1 MRIGPLS
8 VPQLMSFQTASVF
21 VFIGTILTF
30 EPLIDSL
37 LFVLLLNVSYKIGFE
52 DKRHMTKFT
61 EKVPL

>member
-1 MRIGPLS
+1 MRIGPLG
-8 VPQLMSFQTASVF
+8 VPQLMSSQTASVF

-52 DKRHMTKFT
+52 AKRHMTKFT
-61 EKVPL
+61 EKVPF